1 MVLSDV
7 LLAPL
12 GLAALLL
19 AVPIV
24 VLYLIR
30 PDPQELTLPTF
41 QFLVAGERQ
50 QSATPF
56 LERISRSLLLLL
68 QVLVVLVLAVGL
80 ATPYVT
86 VSERATVE
94 ETVIVV

>member
-30 PDPQELTLPTF
+30 PDPQELTLPT
-41 QFLVAGERQ
+41 
-50 QSATPF
+50 
-56 LERISRSLLLLL
+56 
-68 QVLVVLVLAVGL
+68 
-80 ATPYVT
+80 TPYV
-86 VSERATVE
+86 
-94 ETVIVV
+94 